1 MQTLVCVRDEEYS
14 WPMDTA
20 EARRETEM
28 IERRLASRPAEV
40 HLRSAA
46 LLREV
51 VPQLRT
57 ARQRELAEELACE
70 FEQRALA
77 QSRSER

>member
-1 MQTLVCVRDEEYS
+1 MDIEEV
-14 WPMDTA
+14 
-20 EARRETEM
+20 RRETEE
-28 IERRLASRPAEV
+28 IERRLASRPPEA

-51 VPQLRT
+51 VPQLRA

-77 QSRSER
+77 QSRSV

>member
-1 MQTLVCVRDEEYS
+1 
-14 WPMDTA
+14 MDIT
-20 EARRETEM
+20 EVRRETEAT
-28 IERRLASRPAEV
+28 ERRLASRPAEA

-51 VPQLRT
+51 VPKLET
-57 ARQRELAEELACE
+57 ARQRELAEEMAQE

-77 QSRSER
+77 QSRPE